1 MSTGSQ
7 HQGAGTLPAGPNG
20 RQAVL
25 LRKRFDD
32 GLAAGSPFAAW
43 AAVWKKMLLVQDGSA
58 TLICETLAGGP
69 VQLDVL
75 HQKVTAD
82 VPAGVRAHLPG
93 TSFIERQVCMSHQ
106 GEVMMDN
113 LTYVALEQLD
123 PEVQRHLEQ
132 GLAPIGYIFD
142 IKLTRK
148 RPVPCPE
155 GVLSRLWQRCGV
167 PDPEAARTYVL
178 EIENTSCMLITETY
192 RSGMM
197 QGLPLAGPGAQTA

>member
-1 MSTGSQ
+1 MRTGIQ
-7 HQGAGTLPAGPNG
+7 QQNAGSPSDGPD
-20 RQAVL
+20 QPKAPL

-32 GLAAGSPFAAW
+32 GLTAGSPFAQW

-58 TLICETLAGGP
+58 TLICETLADGP

-75 HQKVTAD
+75 HQQITAD
-82 VPAGVRAHLPG
+82 VPAEVRAHLPG
-93 TSFIERQVCMSHQ
+93 KSFIERQVCMSHR

-132 GLAPIGYIFD
+132 GLSPIGYIFD

-148 RPVPCPE
+148 KPVSCPE
-155 GVLSRLWQRCGV
+155 GVLDRLWQRCGV

-192 RSGMM
+192 RSGML
-197 QGLPLAGPGAQTA
+197 QGLPLTGPAAQTA